1 MKDTCLILNSLL
13 LYFQISSPFFS
24 TLVCVLA
31 QEFQLREKGTGA
43 ERIRNDSIYFLAFCK
58 FPLIATVSFQR
69 SNFFFVLL
77 ALSGLSLGFDF
88 LVLVNENS
96 FPWSLGLSELWIS
109 QNLLWNFIMLTTSL
123 LMISLINY
131 TSIFQFGKYIFFGRS
146 WSWIGRSWF

>member
-69 SNFFFVLL
+69 SNFFFFCF
-77 ALSGLSLGFDF
+77 ACSLW
-88 LVLVNENS
+88 S
-96 FPWSLGLSELWIS
+96 FSWFWFSS
-109 QNLLWNFIMLTTSL
+109 
-123 LMISLINY
+123 
-131 TSIFQFGKYIFFGRS
+131 FGKWKFFPLILRAKWALNFSESSLEFHNVDHISVNDFFNKLYFYIPVWKVYLF
-146 WSWIGRSWF
+146 WKELKLNW